1 MNMNNLSYCTRFL
14 LLPYSKP
21 FKLIFNESLVSQWFQ
36 HIKYNE
42 DQATGSS
49 NCLVN
54 GKKQNRT
61 HVDKGL
67 SCDQSSEQIVS

>member
-1 MNMNNLSYCTRFL
+1 MNMNDLSYCTRFL

-54 GKKQNRT
+54 GKKKT
-61 HVDKGL
+61 AHMLIKGYHV
-67 SCDQSSEQIVS
+67 II